1 MEVYRHICEVDVG
14 AEGVKGAKNFFEA
27 KVPFFTYIQLLA
39 QQVETMCVTVYM
51 HVHLLNMH
59 CWLENSNQPTI
70 VNVITLIVAYFWNF
84 KFCS

>member
-39 QQVETMCVTVYM
+39 QQVCPRN
-51 HVHLLNMH
+51 HVCDCIYACASVKHALLIRELKPTYYCQCNYFNS
-59 CWLENSNQPTI
+59 CLFLE
-70 VNVITLIVAYFWNF
+70 F
-84 KFCS
+84 